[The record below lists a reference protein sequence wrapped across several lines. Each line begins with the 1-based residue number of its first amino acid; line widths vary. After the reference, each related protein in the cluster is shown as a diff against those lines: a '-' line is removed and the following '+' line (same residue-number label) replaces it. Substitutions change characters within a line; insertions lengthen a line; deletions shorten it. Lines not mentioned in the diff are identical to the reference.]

1 MIDGRTSQR
10 LRQEAWKRLSQEWKD
25 DPEACFVF
33 GFQAGLDA
41 VAPRVEP
48 PVTESGAGFES
59 LPASVHGAWT
69 PDDTAYRPGGLAQR
83 KPLTDEEI
91 WKFWWARTEVP
102 EGEDDSM
109 EAQFI
114 AAVRAI
120 EATYGIKE

>member
-1 MIDGRTSQR
+1 MMDGRTSQR

-59 LPASVHGAWT
+59 LPASVQEPDPCPGCARGHVCRT
-69 PDDTAYRPGGLAQR
+69 PSCGRLKLPLDHPYRANNGSA
-83 KPLTDEEI
+83 
-91 WKFWWARTEVP
+91 
-102 EGEDDSM
+102 S
-109 EAQFI
+109 
-114 AAVRAI
+114 
-120 EATYGIKE
+120 